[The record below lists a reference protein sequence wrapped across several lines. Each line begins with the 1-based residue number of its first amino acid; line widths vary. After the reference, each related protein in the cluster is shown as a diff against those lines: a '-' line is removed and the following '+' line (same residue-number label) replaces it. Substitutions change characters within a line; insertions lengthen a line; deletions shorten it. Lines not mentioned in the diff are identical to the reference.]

1 MNDKSM
7 KLILANDIPFL
18 SGLMRL
24 AVSDTGYTVID
35 EVSRSEELIVSVHAQ
50 KPDVVIIDIQ
60 LPEKEMIRLIE
71 QIMDIDVRIAIV
83 VIAELLEGFGEKI
96 MASGARAYLQKP
108 YTTHDLID
116 IIRKVAPTLG

>member
-1 MNDKSM
+1 M

-24 AVSDTGYTVID
+24 AISDTGYTVID
-35 EVSRSEELIVSVHAQ
+35 EVSRSEELLVSVHHQ

-83 VIAELLEGFGEKI
+83 VIAELMEGFGEKI

-116 IIRKVAPTLG
+116 IIRKVAPTIQ